1 MFFCSCNNE
10 NVKNEKCNDSILI
23 VNNNSDTLN
32 HFLIK
37 KALNLGDDQ
46 AYSDVYSNYWKMGKQ
61 DDLFLAGLV
70 FGNKYK
76 SGDAYYNLYC
86 SFTHSNLIDDFNK
99 LDSSSKYLAY
109 YFLLKAKEIGDEQAK
124 WACEEIYKNKKI
136 PKSSYYLYKIA
147 EHDDSEK

>member
-46 AYSDVYSNYWKMGKQ
+46 AYSDVYSNYWKM
-61 DDLFLAGLV
+61 V
-70 FGNKYK
+70 
-76 SGDAYYNLYC
+76 
-86 SFTHSNLIDDFNK
+86 
-99 LDSSSKYLAY
+99 SKMI
-109 YFLLKAKEIGDEQAK
+109 YF
-124 WACEEIYKNKKI
+124 
-136 PKSSYYLYKIA
+136 
-147 EHDDSEK
+147 